1 MSKFLTTNSST
12 YLKSNSILYPT
23 IIDLPESDYL
33 YAQASQLPN
42 AGKGLFTA
50 IEVFEGE
57 VISLFKGE
65 ILSLEEGDRRIALG
79 EDQYFIVLLNGQI
92 MDSKHVDCF
101 AKYANDA
108 EGFVKGPFKNNAK
121 ITLDDDDN
129 VCIMA
134 TRNLAAGEEVFCGYG
149 KPYWKKH
156 G

>member
-1 MSKFLTTNSST
+1 MNKTDVSEDHIQDNA
-12 YLKSNSILYPT
+12 IQA
-23 IIDLPESDYL
+23 PESDYL
-33 YAQASQLPN
+33 YVKPSQIEN

-50 IEVFEGE
+50 VDIYEDE

-65 ILSLEEGDRRIALG
+65 ILSSQVADLRVAQGD
-79 EDQYFIVLLNGQI
+79 DQYFIILLNGQI
-92 MDSKHVDCF
+92 MDSKHVDCY

-108 EGFVKGPFKNNAK
+108 EGFSKGSFKNNAM
-121 ITLDDDDN
+121 ITLDDEDN

-134 TRNLAAGEEVFCGYG
+134 TRYIETGEEVFCGYG